1 MISIFSLHK
10 NNLYARELGVSFSI
24 LICSSFS
31 NSFNIFMTVF
41 LETVCFTPLTN
52 SSLLQPGLL
61 LKKLLM
67 SSLRLLSLISL
78 SSFATFF
85 MAIIYQLE
93 YYCVY
98 LGTQM
103 DILIYRYVNTLAK
116 FLILSC
122 I

>member
-10 NNLYARELGVSFSI
+10 NNLYARELGV
-24 LICSSFS
+24 SFS

-103 DILIYRYVNTLAK
+103 DILIYRYINTSQ
-116 FLILSC
+116 ILDT
-122 I
+122 IMHLKKV